1 MFNLF
6 FTTTVLSS
14 VIVFIVIYIE
24 QSYKHFDVLAKILK
38 YIFIVIFLFSLL
50 KLKENNSKILKVC
63 HKNATLTTLKTLKTL
78 KEYQIQNTEFYFK
91 KCTEIQKTK

>member
-63 HKNATLTTLKTLKTL
+63 HKNAILTTLKTL